1 MMIQSFRKMRVAHR
15 FTTIL
20 ILAAVISFGAN
31 AQDGYKKA
39 PPEVSS
45 ILSAPVTPVAFV
57 SPARDAMLLATSL
70 RYPPLAD
77 LAEPMLRLAGQRIN
91 PSNNGPHRYPYF
103 VALSL
108 KRLSDDTEIK
118 IALPPGAKIGAPIWS
133 ADGKRFVFTNTTP
146 SGVELWSG
154 EASTGAVKRI
164 KEARVNTTSG
174 DSVQWM
180 PDNRMLLVLLVPS
193 KRAPAPT
200 AINVPR

>member
-1 MMIQSFRKMRVAHR
+1 MFLHILEPKLMARLGLSAIL
-15 FTTIL
+15 TIL
-20 ILAAVISFGAN
+20 PLLGLMVV

-108 KRLSDDTEIK
+108 KRLSDDSEIK
-118 IALPPGAKIGAPIWS
+118 IALPPGAKIGSPIWS
-133 ADGKRFVFTNTTP
+133 ADGKRFVFTKYD
-146 SGVELWSG
+146 G
-154 EASTGAVKRI
+154 EWR
-164 KEARVNTTSG
+164 
-174 DSVQWM
+174 
-180 PDNRMLLVLLVPS
+180 
-193 KRAPAPT
+193 
-200 AINVPR
+200 